1 MLNGIICKFTVYV
14 HSYSGLAIPMAYV
27 N

>member
-1 MLNGIICKFTVYV
+1 MLNGIICKFTVYI
-14 HSYSGLAIPMAYV
+14 HSYLGFARPMAYV